1 MPADDGTEGSGC
13 RRGGGCDGVALPR
26 HSVLV
31 SAAAVP
37 PVLRGLVVDLRPFFC
52 VRLTLFLSFSSL
64 LRSFFFLP
72 VRQCVRVS
80 IRLFKWDAMRSYTLT
95 VCLFW
100 PHFSLRQKLISL
112 NFSLLS
118 SAASA
123 ERSDWPR
130 QIFRKN
136 RQSSILAD
144 LYSQIKIKLRCYYCY
159 QMHSLYHKIL
169 IY

>member
-52 VRLTLFLSFSSL
+52 VRLTLFLSFSSPSPLIL
-64 LRSFFFLP
+64 LPACPSVRACINPPVQVGCYAQLHTDCLP
-72 VRQCVRVS
+72 VLAS
-80 IRLFKWDAMRSYTLT
+80 LF
-95 VCLFW
+95 
-100 PHFSLRQKLISL
+100 RQKLISL